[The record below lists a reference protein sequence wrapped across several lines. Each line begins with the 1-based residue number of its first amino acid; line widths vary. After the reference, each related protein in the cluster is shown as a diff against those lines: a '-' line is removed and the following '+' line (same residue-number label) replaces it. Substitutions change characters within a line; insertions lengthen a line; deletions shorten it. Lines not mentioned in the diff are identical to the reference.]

1 MGRRLTHS
9 GNETSEEGEVMKYEN
24 LRYDFIACLRA
35 TSHQSRIVFFGL
47 IASAALV
54 LVSAVPASAQKPEP
68 VTIQWGGT
76 VAIELEA
83 PLLIAISQGYLA
95 EQGLKL
101 ENPMMG
107 PGPRVR
113 ESLAAG
119 ELDFG
124 DVGTFT
130 YIVGRAAGL
139 RQRIVFEYYAKE
151 IFSLFVST
159 KLQGTVKS
167 VADLKGHKIGVTAI
181 GSSTHMAALSFVKK
195 AGLKDTDVTIIPLQS
210 ADPAVMMTALE
221 SGQIDALM
229 VYEPMSILLL
239 DRKTAFPLV
248 DVENPADHEKWV
260 GKSASSMV
268 LAVSE
273 DTIAK
278 RPDLVRRA
286 TAALKKAMVFIH
298 TKSPSEI
305 AAATAKGF
313 KMNQA
318 LLTRVFERIKD
329 NFSPDG
335 SISRAGIEVEL
346 SLARGGGALK
356 KPLTY
361 EDMVDTQFAGSRN

>member
-1 MGRRLTHS
+1 M
-9 GNETSEEGEVMKYEN
+9 
-24 LRYDFIACLRA
+24 CQ
-35 TSHQSRIVFFGL
+35 QSRIVLFGL

-54 LVSAVPASAQKPEP
+54 FVSAAPASAQKAEP
-68 VTIQWGGT
+68 VTIRWGGT

-83 PLLIAISQGYLA
+83 PLLIALSQGYLA

-101 ENPMMG
+101 ESPMMG

-139 RQRIVFEYYAKE
+139 RQRIVFEYYTKE
-151 IFSLFVST
+151 IFSLFASSR
-159 KLQGTVKS
+159 LQGKVKS
-167 VADLKGHKIGVTAI
+167 VADLKGHKIGVTAL
-181 GSSTHMAALSFVKK
+181 GSSTHMAALSFVEK
-195 AGLKDTDVTIIPLQS
+195 AGLKDTDVTIIPMES
-210 ADPAVMMTALE
+210 ADPAIMMTVLE
-221 SGQIDALM
+221 SGQVDALM
-229 VYEPMSILLL
+229 DYEPMSTVLL

-278 RPDLVRRA
+278 RPDLIRRA
-286 TAALKKAMVFIH
+286 TAALKKAMAFIH
-298 TKSPSEI
+298 SRSASEV

-313 KMNQA
+313 KMDPV
-318 LLTRVFERIKD
+318 LLTRVFERIKG

-335 SISRAGIEVEL
+335 SISRAGIEVEV

-356 KPLTY
+356 KPLSY
-361 EDMVDTQFAGSRN
+361 DDMVDTQFAGSRN